1 MTSRDLESTGKP
13 TRLHES
19 LEATQD
25 PRWVLNHE
33 GYNVLNESA
42 VESGD
47 AAAADT
53 EHRELVS
60 RIDRAARTGA
70 LHRNT
75 AARKKARA
83 ARIRAGA

>member
-1 MTSRDLESTGKP
+1 MRMTSRDLESTGKP

-42 VESGD
+42 VESGF
-47 AAAADT
+47 A
-53 EHRELVS
+53 LGNGFLGM
-60 RIDRAARTGA
+60 RAAR
-70 LHRNT
+70 
-75 AARKKARA
+75 
-83 ARIRAGA
+83 